1 METRNDYSQDSVYYS
16 RIVMMIIFAV
26 QLILLIVFIVTIHG
40 VDSIMTDIY
49 HDIGQCKKIFDCTY
63 NEYTEDYDCGYKM
76 YCSSKDVPDFRSI
89 FNEQKQG
96 IDTCFA
102 FFIISFVAFLLEFIL
117 HFACENHNY
126 SVSIFNTIFN
136 ELNHFMIILTFTI
149 AQFLYVIGCLLIPI
163 YLDRIRTL
171 KDFLDINKK
180 YKSSKGEDNEELF
193 DICIGRYV
201 GLLIIGFVFLFL
213 FIFLYFIIINLYK
226 GVCCEMTIICD
237 RTHKCLGSFFGCFA
251 DNVYFIFNKCER
263 KDKEINDIVKN
274 IKEKEKEMAG
284 VTCSIQDLM
293 KDNIEIRIKNMEY
306 L

>member
-1 METRNDYSQDSVYYS
+1 METKNDYSQDSVYYS

-49 HDIGQCKKIFDCTY
+49 HDMGQCKLYCPY
-63 NEYTEDYDCGYKM
+63 NDYVCEGREYW
-76 YCSSKDVPDFRSI
+76 YCSNDNIPDFRYI
-89 FNEQKQG
+89 FNEQNQG

-117 HFACENHNY
+117 HFACEKHEY
-126 SVSIFNTIFN
+126 SVAFFNIVFN

-171 KDFLDINKK
+171 KDFFDDKK
-180 YKSSKGEDNEELF
+180 NYVSTKEKDNEELF
-193 DICIGRYV
+193 DKCIGRYV

-251 DNVYFIFNKCER
+251 DNVYFICNKCER
-263 KDKEINDIVKN
+263 RDKTINGILQN
-274 IKEKEKEMAG
+274 IEKKEKEMAE

-293 KDNIEIRIKNMEY
+293 KDNIDIRIKNMEY

>member
-1 METRNDYSQDSVYYS
+1 METGNDYSQDSVYYS
-16 RIVMMIIFAV
+16 RIVMMIILSV

-49 HDIGQCKKIFDCTY
+49 HDIGSCEMICPY
-63 NEYTEDYDCGYKM
+63 NDYICEDIGYW
-76 YCSSKDVPDFRSI
+76 YCSRKDVPDFRYI
-89 FNEQKQG
+89 FNEQNQG

-102 FFIISFVAFLLEFIL
+102 FFIISFVVFLLEFIL
-117 HFACENHNY
+117 YFACKNHNY
-126 SVSIFNTIFN
+126 SVSFFNTIFN
-136 ELNHFMIILTFTI
+136 ELNHFMIILAFTI

-180 YKSSKGEDNEELF
+180 YKSPKGEDNEELF
-193 DICIGRYV
+193 DKCIGRYV

-263 KDKEINDIVKN
+263 KDTTINGIVKK
-274 IKEKEKEMAG
+274 IKEKEEEMAG
-284 VTCSIQDLM
+284 VTCSIGDLM